1 MTVTP
6 TMFDTPKSVYQRAN
20 INQFTPGLGNIASQ
34 GKGSLLDGGESVKL
48 DTLTNTVTSTYGI
61 TGNQSDKLSSGRSA
75 LTLTSGYTQKTSGH
89 SANIPAQSSAKGSAG
104 QSAKF
109 YAGLKY
115 ETPTYPDIPNRGEIT
130 PFKGF
135 IGVTT
140 RGEIEF
146 CQPIND
152 RRVEF
157 CESIK
162 KDCVEF
168 SESIKKDC
176 VSTTLCVFDIKY
188 RANQPLQISQRLSG
202 GISDISGEAENFDD
216 NHLFLSSDVRYSDR
230 APAKSGVRIGVLN
243 QLLATHDAPSVFF
256 CVHAYAHLLNAV
268 LYRAESMVAAA
279 EQPQGWLDSS
289 NSSNANSVAVT
300 TPEIGVSSGD
310 SLTKLLEIIVMMAI
324 PAQTQFKFLF
334 LAVKRADSTDIP
346 HRIEATAP
354 NEHSA
359 RMLLVR
365 DYILSFAGRLPAREV
380 AA

>member
-6 TMFDTPKSVYQRAN
+6 TMFDTPKSVYQSAN
-20 INQFTPGLGNIASQ
+20 INQLTPKLGNIASQ
-34 GKGSLLDGGESVKL
+34 GKGSLLGGGESVKL
-48 DTLTNTVTSTYGI
+48 DTLTNTVTSSYGI
-61 TGNQSDKLSSGRSA
+61 TGNQSDKLSSGHLAKLS
-75 LTLTSGYTQKTSGH
+75 
-89 SANIPAQSSAKGSAG
+89 AQSSTKGSAG

-115 ETPTYPDIPNRGEIT
+115 ETLNYPDIPNRGEIT

-157 CESIK
+157 SESIK

-168 SESIKKDC
+168 CESIKSDRGVEFFESIKKGS

-188 RANQPLQISQRLSG
+188 RANQLLQISQRRSR

-243 QLLATHDAPSVFF
+243 NTLATHDAPSVFF
-256 CVHAYAHLLNAV
+256 CVRAHAHLLNAV
-268 LYRAESMVAAA
+268 SYRAYSMVAAA
-279 EQPQGWLDSS
+279 EQPQGWLVSFV
-289 NSSNANSVAVT
+289 SSNANSVVVT
-300 TPEIGVSSGD
+300 TPEIGVSGGD
-310 SLTKLLEIIVMMAI
+310 SLDYTKEIIVMMAI

-359 RMLLVR
+359 RLLLVR
-365 DYILSFAGRLPAREV
+365 DYILSFAGRLPVREV

>member
-1 MTVTP
+1 MAFTSAVFGSPIPGNQNTG
-6 TMFDTPKSVYQRAN
+6 
-20 INQFTPGLGNIASQ
+20 INQIASQ
-34 GKGSLLDGGESVKL
+34 GKGSFLDGGVPVKL

-61 TGNQSDKLSSGRSA
+61 TGNQSDKLSSV
-75 LTLTSGYTQKTSGH
+75 H
-89 SANIPAQSSAKGSAG
+89 SANILAQHSAKLSAQSSAKGSAG

-109 YAGLKY
+109 YAVLKY
-115 ETPTYPDIPNRGEIT
+115 ETPTYPNPDIPNRGEIT

-168 SESIKKDC
+168 LESIKKGS

-188 RANQPLQISQRLSG
+188 RANQPLQISQRRG
-202 GISDISGEAENFDD
+202 GSISDISGEAENFDD

-230 APAKSGVRIGVLN
+230 APAKSGVRICTLN
-243 QLLATHDAPSVFF
+243 IQTATHDAPCVFF
-256 CVHAYAHLLNAV
+256 CVRAHAHLKNAV
-268 LYRAESMVAAA
+268 LCRPDSMVALAG
-279 EQPQGWLDSS
+279 QPKGWLVSVCASS
-289 NSSNANSVAVT
+289 ANPVNVT
-300 TPEIGVSSGD
+300 TPIEICTSGGD
-310 SLTKLLEIIVMMAI
+310 SALIQTEIIVMMAI

-334 LAVKRADSTDIP
+334 LAVKRTDSTDIP

-359 RMLLVR
+359 RLLLVR
-365 DYILSFAGRLPAREV
+365 DYILSFAGCLPVREV

>member
-1 MTVTP
+1 MAFTSAVFGSPIPGNQNTG
-6 TMFDTPKSVYQRAN
+6 
-20 INQFTPGLGNIASQ
+20 INQIASQ
-34 GKGSLLDGGESVKL
+34 GKGSFLDGGVPVKL
-48 DTLTNTVTSTYGI
+48 DSLTNTVTSTYGI
-61 TGNQSDKLSSGRSA
+61 TGNQSDKLSSG
-75 LTLTSGYTQKTSGH
+75 H
-89 SANIPAQSSAKGSAG
+89 SANILAQSSAKGSAG

-115 ETPTYPDIPNRGEIT
+115 ETLSRPNPDISNRGEIT

-146 CQPIND
+146 CQFIKKD
-152 RRVEF
+152 CVEF

-162 KDCVEF
+162 SDRGVEF
-168 SESIKKDC
+168 LESIKKGS

-188 RANQPLQISQRLSG
+188 RANQPLQISQRRNG

-230 APAKSGVRIGVLN
+230 APAKSGVRICTLN
-243 QLLATHDAPSVFF
+243 IQTATHDAPCVFF
-256 CVHAYAHLLNAV
+256 CVRAHAHLKNAV
-268 LYRAESMVAAA
+268 LCRPDSMVALAG
-279 EQPQGWLDSS
+279 QPKGWLVSVCASS
-289 NSSNANSVAVT
+289 ANPVSVT
-300 TPEIGVSSGD
+300 TPIEICTSGGD
-310 SLTKLLEIIVMMAI
+310 SALIQTEIIVMMAI

-334 LAVKRADSTDIP
+334 LAVKLADSTDIP

-354 NEHSA
+354 NEHCA
-359 RMLLVR
+359 RLLLVR
-365 DYILSFAGRLPAREV
+365 DYILSFAGRVPVREV

>member
-1 MTVTP
+1 MAVTSAVFGSP
-6 TMFDTPKSVYQRAN
+6 IPGNQNTG
-20 INQFTPGLGNIASQ
+20 INQIARQ
-34 GKGSLLDGGESVKL
+34 RKGSLLDGGVPVKL
-48 DTLTNTVTSTYGI
+48 DTLTNTVTSSYGI
-61 TGNQSDKLSSGRSA
+61 TGNQ
-75 LTLTSGYTQKTSGH
+75 
-89 SANIPAQSSAKGSAG
+89 PAKGSAG

-135 IGVTT
+135 IGVIT
-140 RGEIEF
+140 RGGIEF
-146 CQPIND
+146 S
-152 RRVEF
+152 
-157 CESIK
+157 ESIK

-168 SESIKKDC
+168 CESIKKGG

-188 RANQPLQISQRLSG
+188 RANQPLQSSQWLKPNKRN
-202 GISDISGEAENFDD
+202 ISGEAENFDD

-230 APAKSGVRIGVLN
+230 APAKSGVRICTLK
-243 QLLATHDAPSVFF
+243 QLSATHDAPSVFF
-256 CVHAYAHLLNAV
+256 CVRAHAHLQNTV
-268 LYRAESMVAAA
+268 LCRPDSMVALAG
-279 EQPQGWLDSS
+279 QPSGWLDSD
-289 NSSNANSVAVT
+289 NSSSANPVSVT
-300 TPEIGVSSGD
+300 TPIEICTSGGD
-310 SLTKLLEIIVMMAI
+310 SISKLSEIIVMMAI

-359 RMLLVR
+359 RLLLVR
-365 DYILSFAGRLPAREV
+365 DYILAFAGRLPVREV

>member
-1 MTVTP
+1 MTVT
-6 TMFDTPKSVYQRAN
+6 SVVFVSSNCRNQSAN
-20 INQFTPGLGNIASQ
+20 INHIASQ
-34 GKGSLLDGGESVKL
+34 EKGSLLDGGVP
-48 DTLTNTVTSTYGI
+48 V
-61 TGNQSDKLSSGRSA
+61 QSA

-89 SANIPAQSSAKGSAG
+89 SANILAQHSAKLFAQPSAKASAG

-115 ETPTYPDIPNRGEIT
+115 ETLSYQNPDVPNRGEIT

-168 SESIKKDC
+168 LESIKKGS

-188 RANQPLQISQRLSG
+188 RANQPLQISQRRSG

-230 APAKSGVRIGVLN
+230 APAKSGARICTLK
-243 QLLATHDAPSVFF
+243 QLSATHDAPSVFF
-256 CVHAYAHLLNAV
+256 CVRAHAHLQNTV
-268 LYRAESMVAAA
+268 LCRPDSMVALAG
-279 EQPQGWLDSS
+279 QPSGWLDSD
-289 NSSNANSVAVT
+289 NSSSANPVSVT
-300 TPEIGVSSGD
+300 TPIEICTSGGD
-310 SLTKLLEIIVMMAI
+310 SISKLSEIIVMMAI

-359 RMLLVR
+359 RLLLVR
-365 DYILSFAGRLPAREV
+365 DYILSFAGRLPVREV

>member
-6 TMFDTPKSVYQRAN
+6 TMFDTPKSVYQSAN
-20 INQFTPGLGNIASQ
+20 INQLTPKLGNIASQ
-34 GKGSLLDGGESVKL
+34 GKGSLLGGGESVKL
-48 DTLTNTVTSTYGI
+48 DTLTNTVTSSYGI
-61 TGNQSDKLSSGRSA
+61 TGNQSDKLSSG
-75 LTLTSGYTQKTSGH
+75 H
-89 SANIPAQSSAKGSAG
+89 SANILAQPSAKVSAG

-140 RGEIEF
+140 RGGIEF
-146 CQPIND
+146 
-152 RRVEF
+152 F
-157 CESIK
+157 ESIK

-168 SESIKKDC
+168 CESIKSDRGVEFSESIKKGS
-176 VSTTLCVFDIKY
+176 VPTTLCVFDIKY
-188 RANQPLQISQRLSG
+188 RANQLLQISQRLSG

-230 APAKSGVRIGVLN
+230 APAKSGVRIETLK
-243 QLLATHDAPSVFF
+243 LLKATHDAPSVFF
-256 CVHAYAHLLNAV
+256 CVRAHAHLQNTV
-268 LYRAESMVAAA
+268 LCRPDSMVALAG
-279 EQPQGWLDSS
+279 QPSGWLVSFSTSS
-289 NSSNANSVAVT
+289 LNPVSVT
-300 TPEIGVSSGD
+300 TPIEIETSGGD
-310 SLTKLLEIIVMMAI
+310 SFDKLKEIIVMMAI

-334 LAVKRADSTDIP
+334 LAVKRTDSTAIP

-365 DYILSFAGRLPAREV
+365 DYILSFAGRLPVREV

>member
-1 MTVTP
+1 MMTIASA
-6 TMFDTPKSVYQRAN
+6 MFDTPKSVYQSAN
-20 INQFTPGLGNIASQ
+20 INQLTPKLGNIASQ
-34 GKGSLLDGGESVKL
+34 GKGSLLGGGESVKL
-48 DTLTNTVTSTYGI
+48 DSLTNTVTSSYGI
-61 TGNQSDKLSSGRSA
+61 TGSQSDKFSSG
-75 LTLTSGYTQKTSGH
+75 Y
-89 SANIPAQSSAKGSAG
+89 SANILSQHSAKLFAQPSAKASAG

-140 RGEIEF
+140 RGGIEF
-146 CQPIND
+146 S
-152 RRVEF
+152 
-157 CESIK
+157 ESIK

-168 SESIKKDC
+168 CESIKKGS

-188 RANQPLQISQRLSG
+188 RANQPLQGSQWWSG
-202 GISDISGEAENFDD
+202 SISDISGEAENFDD

-243 QLLATHDAPSVFF
+243 IQTATHDAPCVFF
-256 CVHAYAHLLNAV
+256 CVRAHAHLLNAV
-268 LYRAESMVAAA
+268 LYRAYSMVAAA
-279 EQPQGWLDSS
+279 EQPQGWLVSVCA
-289 NSSNANSVAVT
+289 SNANSVVVT
-300 TPEIGVSSGD
+300 TPEIGVSGGD
-310 SLTKLLEIIVMMAI
+310 SALIQTEIIVMMAI
-324 PAQTQFKFLF
+324 PTQTQFKFLF
-334 LAVKRADSTDIP
+334 LAVKRTDSTDIP

-359 RMLLVR
+359 RLLLVR
-365 DYILSFAGRLPAREV
+365 DYILAFAGRLPVREV

>member
-6 TMFDTPKSVYQRAN
+6 TMFDTPKSVYQSAN
-20 INQFTPGLGNIASQ
+20 INQLTPKLGNIASQ
-34 GKGSLLDGGESVKL
+34 GKGSLLGGGESVKL

-61 TGNQSDKLSSGRSA
+61 TGNQSDKLP
-75 LTLTSGYTQKTSGH
+75 SGY
-89 SANIPAQSSAKGSAG
+89 SANIPAQSSAKASAG

-115 ETPTYPDIPNRGEIT
+115 ETLSCPNPDIPNRGEIT

-140 RGEIEF
+140 RGGIEF

-157 CESIK
+157 SESIK

-168 SESIKKDC
+168 CESIKSDRGVEFFESIKKGS
-176 VSTTLCVFDIKY
+176 VSITLCVFDIKY

-216 NHLFLSSDVRYSDR
+216 NHLFLSSDVRYSDQ
-230 APAKSGVRIGVLN
+230 APAKSGVRICTLK
-243 QLLATHDAPSVFF
+243 QLSATHDAPSVFF
-256 CVHAYAHLLNAV
+256 CVRAHAHLQNTV
-268 LYRAESMVAAA
+268 LCRPDSMVALAG
-279 EQPQGWLDSS
+279 QPSGWLDSD
-289 NSSNANSVAVT
+289 NSSSANPVSVT
-300 TPEIGVSSGD
+300 TPIEICTSGGD
-310 SLTKLLEIIVMMAI
+310 SISKLSEIIVMMAI
-324 PAQTQFKFLF
+324 PTQTQFKFLF

-359 RMLLVR
+359 RLLLVR
-365 DYILSFAGRLPAREV
+365 DYILAFAGRLPVREV